1 MAELS
6 PEQQQELYAERLRTY
21 KQLEA
26 DITAMSNEM
35 YQVFKKQQAEVSKY
49 EGENRQLGDQVLQLD
64 Q

>member
-1 MAELS
+1 MDLTT
-6 PEQQQELYAERLRTY
+6 EQQQDLLAERQRTY

-49 EGENRQLGDQVLQLD
+49 EKENKRLAEEVSGLD
-64 Q
+64 T